1 MLKGNTAMKL
11 AKSVAAKMRLALGCC
26 VFVAVFLTSSLAMA
40 HGGEDHGNAEKTVD
54 PGIAARVAAS
64 SELFEISGVPTANG
78 GGKLVIYLTDFWT
91 NQPVKNAKI
100 EVTSGEATVQAAA
113 VKDHYELPAP
123 WVTTP
128 GSYALTFSVAAG
140 DNSDLLI
147 GTLEIPAATTQHSH
161 ESIWDHI
168 IPHDLIADANDKSN
182 TAVLD
187 LPDNSRRV
195 ADGSIFMPKATQALL
210 GVETLRTS
218 QLASISKTMSF
229 AGQIITDPNRSG
241 IVQSLLNGRIE
252 PPEGGFPVIG
262 SRVQEGQILG
272 YLMPRVE
279 LVDQSDIRQT
289 TGELDRQIKLAES
302 KVARY
307 DKLKNVIAESLIT
320 DAHTELDGLRARRAE
335 IKPVLGER
343 QPLTAPAS
351 GVIAAANVTAGQV
364 VDPQTTLF
372 QIVDPSSLFVEALAF
387 DLSAVPGIERGA
399 KIANAITS
407 DGQELSL
414 EFAGRGLA
422 LRQQAVP
429 LLYRIKSGGEG
440 LSLGQPVTV
449 DVPVE
454 EPVKAIVVPRSSV
467 VRTSNGQLSV
477 FVHVAPER
485 FEARPVVAEQIDAE
499 RLGITAGIVPDVRI
513 VGRGAELINQLR

>member
-1 MLKGNTAMKL
+1 MLRGNAAMKFATSL
-11 AKSVAAKMRLALGCC
+11 AVKVRFALGCC
-26 VFVAVFLTSSLAMA
+26 VFIAVFLTSPLALA
-40 HGGEDHGNAEKTVD
+40 HGGEDHGNEEKTVD
-54 PGIAARVAAS
+54 PGIAARVTAS
-64 SELFEISGVPTANG
+64 SELYEISGVPTATG
-78 GGKLVIYLTDFWT
+78 GGRLVIHLTEFWS
-91 NQPVKNAKI
+91 NHPIKGAKI
-100 EVTSGEATVQAAA
+100 DVSFGETTAQASA
-113 VKDHYELPAP
+113 VKDHYELAAP
-123 WVTTP
+123 WVMKP
-128 GSYALTFSVAAG
+128 GSYALTFSVAADG
-140 DNSDLLI
+140 NSDLLV
-147 GTLEIPAATTQHSH
+147 GTLDIPGAEIRHTH

-168 IPHDLIADANDKSN
+168 VPHDLIADASEKS
-182 TAVLD
+182 TAAILD
-187 LPDNSRRV
+187 LPDNSRRI

-210 GVETLRTS
+210 GVETLRTP
-218 QLASISKTMSF
+218 QIASVSKIMSF
-229 AGQIITDPNRSG
+229 AGQVVTDPNRSG
-241 IVQSLLNGRIE
+241 VVQSLLNGRIE

-262 SRVQEGQILG
+262 SRVQEGQLLG
-272 YLMPRVE
+272 YLTPRVE

-307 DKLKNVIAESLIT
+307 DKLRNIIAESQIV

-343 QPLTAPAS
+343 QPLMAPAS
-351 GVIAAANVTAGQV
+351 GVIAVGNVTAGQV

-399 KIANAITS
+399 KTASAVTS
-407 DGQELSL
+407 DGQKLAL
-414 EFAGRGLA
+414 EFAGRGLS

-440 LSLGQPVTV
+440 LSLGQPLTV

-454 EPVKAIVVPRSSV
+454 EPIKAIPIPRSSV
-467 VRTSNGQLSV
+467 VRTANGQLSV

-485 FEARPVVAEQIDAE
+485 FQARPVVTEQVDAD
-499 RLGITAGIVPDVRI
+499 RLGITAGLDPDVRI
-513 VGRGAELINQLR
+513 VGRGAELVNQVR